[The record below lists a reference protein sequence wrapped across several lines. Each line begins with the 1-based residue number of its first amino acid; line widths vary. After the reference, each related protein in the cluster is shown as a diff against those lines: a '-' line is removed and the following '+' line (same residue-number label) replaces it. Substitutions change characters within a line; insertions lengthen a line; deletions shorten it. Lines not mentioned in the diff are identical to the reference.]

1 MRICRFNGE
10 RIGLVRD
17 RDVFDITDLCAQVG
31 VGPPMRPIGDPL
43 VMALPEVAR
52 RVSTLDVSGLVRH
65 GATDIRL
72 ECPVR
77 FPTKLVGAGSNYARH
92 REEMTVGKPAA
103 HKGYDLYSD
112 GVFLK
117 ANSSLAGAGDGISI
131 QFPNRDTHHEVELV
145 AVIGSPTKDVSPQEA
160 LKHVAA
166 YTVGLDITMRGK
178 EERSLRKSFDSY
190 SVLGPW
196 LVTSDEIPDPES
208 VELNLAVNGAMR
220 QKDSTKNMVVDT
232 ATIISFASRF
242 YTLLPGD
249 LIWTGTPSGVGALRH
264 GDRITAGADRIGTM
278 EVNVKL
284 FSERPY

>member
-1 MRICRFNGE
+1 MRIARFNGE
-10 RIGLVRD
+10 RIGLVRGD
-17 RDVFDITDLCAQVG
+17 DIFDITDLAAQAG
-31 VGPPMRPIGDPL
+31 VAPPVRPMGDPL
-43 VMALPEVAR
+43 VMALPEIAR
-52 RVSTLDVSGLVRH
+52 RVASLDVSSLARIKAAD
-65 GATDIRL
+65 ATL

-77 FPTKLVGAGSNYARH
+77 FPTKLVGAGSNYSRH
-92 REEMTVGKPAA
+92 RAEMTVGKPTS

-117 ANSSLAGAGDGISI
+117 ANSSLAGPIDGISV
-131 QFPNRDTHHEVELV
+131 QFPNRDTHHEVELI
-145 AVIGSPTKDVSPQEA
+145 AVIGKPAKDVTPQDA

-196 LVTSDEIPDPES
+196 LVTADEIPDPEN
-208 VELNLAVNGAMR
+208 VELSLAVNGAER

-232 ATIISFASRF
+232 GTIISFASKF

-249 LIWTGTPSGVGALRH
+249 LIWTGTPSGVGRLVG
-264 GDRITAGADRIGTM
+264 GDRVTAGADRIGMM
-278 EVNVKL
+278 EVNVRL
-284 FSERPY
+284 ASDRPY

>member
-10 RIGLVRD
+10 RIGLVHD
-17 RDVFDITDLCAQVG
+17 DDIFDITETCAQAG
-31 VGPPMRPIGDPL
+31 LAPPIRPVGDPL
-43 VMALPEVAR
+43 IIRLPEIIKGIATLELNSLDCFKVA
-52 RVSTLDVSGLVRH
+52 DV
-65 GATDIRL
+65 RL

-77 FPTKLVGAGSNYARH
+77 FPTKLVGAGSNYTRH
-92 REEMTVGKPAA
+92 REEMTIGKPTS

-117 ANSSLAGAGDGISI
+117 ANSSLAGPADGISI

-145 AVIGSPTKDVSPQEA
+145 AVIGTAAKDVAPQDA

-166 YTVGLDITMRGK
+166 YAVGLDITMRGK
-178 EERSLRKSFDSY
+178 EERSLRKSFDTY

-196 LVTSDEIPDPES
+196 LVTADEILDPEDI
-208 VELNLAVNGAMR
+208 ELSLAVNGAQR

-232 ATIISFASRF
+232 ATIIAFASKF

-249 LIWTGTPSGVGALRH
+249 LIWTGTPSGVGALKH
-264 GDRITAGADRIGTM
+264 GDLVTAGADRIGM
-278 EVNVKL
+278 MNVNVRL
-284 FSERPY
+284 ASDRPY